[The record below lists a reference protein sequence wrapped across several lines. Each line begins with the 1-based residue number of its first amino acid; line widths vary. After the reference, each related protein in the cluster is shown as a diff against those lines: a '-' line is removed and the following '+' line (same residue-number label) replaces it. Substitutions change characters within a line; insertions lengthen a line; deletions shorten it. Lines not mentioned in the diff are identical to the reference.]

1 MFDSY
6 TIPTAKAS
14 IVILC
19 APSGFVM
26 CGYLNIDAAQK
37 KGEAAAMV
45 TGVATADDVLAA
57 KIVAVTE
64 AAEALEVRVGMT
76 GEKAIELMQ

>member
-1 MFDSY
+1 MFESY
-6 TIPTAKAS
+6 AIPTAKAS
-14 IVILC
+14 IVILS

-26 CGYLNIDAAQK
+26 CGYLNIDVAQS

-45 TGVATADDVLAA
+45 TGVATAEEALDA

-64 AAEALEVRVGMT
+64 AAQALGVKVGMT
-76 GEKAIELMQ
+76 GEKAIGLMQ